1 MKKFLIY
8 NSRTRSKEAFDTL
21 NPRKAGM
28 YVCGITP
35 YSDSHLGH
43 GRCYVVFDTLRRF
56 LEYLGYEVRYIQN
69 VTDIDDKIINKSI
82 ETGEAPGEISRK
94 NFELFIESMEKLNV
108 LPADIYPKV
117 TDHIP
122 DIIEFVKGLI
132 EKEFAYEKEGSV
144 YFRVSSL
151 QGYGRLSGREAAAEN
166 DTVSR
171 VSLENEKSD
180 SRDFAVWK
188 KDEEYGWESP
198 WGKGRPG
205 WHIECSAMSRKL
217 LGDEFDIHGGG
228 LDLIFPHHEN
238 EVAQSR
244 ALTGKEPARFW
255 IHNGMV
261 TLKGDKMSKSTG
273 NFFLLNE
280 LLSKIEG
287 PLLRLFLLSTGYRQ
301 VLDFSIEKTE
311 EVRNSFL
318 KLKELKKELDGAAVG
333 AEIVISPENPAVAA
347 LLDDFNTPRA
357 LGEVFKVVMPLLEKM
372 YSGSAKEDEIR
383 AAGEMLRVTED
394 ILGISLTEP
403 GVSRVSD
410 DNIEKL
416 IAERNLHRRER
427 RFAEADAIRE
437 ELSSTGVILKDTPS
451 GTKWV
456 RERVNE

>member
-1 MKKFLIY
+1 
-8 NSRTRSKEAFDTL
+8 
-21 NPRKAGM
+21 M

-56 LEYLGYEVRYIQN
+56 LTYLGYEVNYIQN
-69 VTDIDDKIINKSI
+69 ITDIDDKIINKSL
-82 ETGEAPGEISRK
+82 ETGKTPAEISRK
-94 NFELFIESMEKLNV
+94 YFDLFMDSMEKLNV
-108 LPADIYPKV
+108 APASNHPKV
-117 TDHIP
+117 TGNIP
-122 DIIEFVKGLI
+122 EIIEFVEGLI
-132 EKEFAYEKEGSV
+132 SKEFAYERGGSV

-151 QGYGRLSGREAAAEN
+151 KGYGSLSGREDAQEEN
-166 DTVSR
+166 LASR
-171 VSLENEKSD
+171 VDLEDEKAD

-188 KDEEYGWESP
+188 KDEEHGWDSP

-205 WHIECSAMSRKL
+205 WHIECSAMSRKF

-255 IHNGMV
+255 VHNGMV

-287 PLLRLFLLSTGYRQ
+287 PVLRFYLLSAGYRQ
-301 VLDFSIEKTE
+301 LLDFTIEKVE
-311 EVRNSFL
+311 GVKNSFL
-318 KLKELKKELDGAAVG
+318 KLKELKKELENSDLEYDG
-333 AEIVISPENPAVAA
+333 EISTNNPAILA
-347 LLDDFNTPRA
+347 LLDDLNTPRA
-357 LGEVFKVVMPLLEKM
+357 IGEIFKLTLPVLEKI
-372 YSGSAKEDEIR
+372 YSGSAEKDEME
-383 AAGEMLRVTED
+383 AAWEMLRIVEEILGVDLKDTGHGEISDED
-394 ILGISLTEP
+394 IENLIS
-403 GVSRVSD
+403 
-410 DNIEKL
+410 
-416 IAERNLHRRER
+416 ERNAHRKEK

-437 ELSSTGVILKDTPS
+437 KLSLMGIIIKDTPS

-456 RERVNE
+456 WEKGIEDIDE